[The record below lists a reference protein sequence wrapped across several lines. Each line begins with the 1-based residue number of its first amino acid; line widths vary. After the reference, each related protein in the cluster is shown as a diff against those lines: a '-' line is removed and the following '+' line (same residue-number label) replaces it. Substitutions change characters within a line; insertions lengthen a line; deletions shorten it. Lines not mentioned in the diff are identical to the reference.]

1 MLRLFLLI
9 SESFI
14 LILGMTLPLLGVNQ
28 FWIFKENQSLLDI
41 LLIFYKTNEF
51 FLLILVSTM
60 GFALPILKVC
70 LRFAN
75 YDGVLIRYISRFSCI
90 DIFLIAILVFVSKS
104 STFIKVELLEGF
116 YFLCVGVLLGLLQLE
131 KYIKY
136 QSYSDN
142 NNTIL

>member
-75 YDGVLIRYISRFSCI
+75 YDEVLIRYISRFSCI

-116 YFLCVGVLLGLLQLE
+116 YFLCVGVLLGLFQLE
-131 KYIKY
+131 KYVKY